1 MSASLSAKR
10 RALLDALLAEEGE
23 ARADGVVIAR
33 VPDAAEYPLSFAQ
46 RRLWFLN
53 QLAPGNPF
61 YNVAVAIPLKVWLN
75 VRALERSL
83 DELCRRHE
91 TLRTTFG
98 FVDGR
103 PVQTIAPAASVELA
117 QVDLRS
123 LPSAERQA
131 ETSRLASEEARAPFD
146 LETGPLYR
154 AKLLRTGVDEYV
166 LLLTLHHIVC
176 DGWSLDNLARDLAA
190 LYEAQLRDRPAELPA
205 LPIRYVDFAAWQE
218 RRLDGESVAEVLD
231 YWTCR
236 LAGLTTLELPIDRP
250 RPPTASYRGGQVDVR
265 IESRLAHA
273 LRRLCREEDATV
285 FMGLLA
291 AFDVLLYRH
300 TGQDDIAVGVPISG
314 RNRVEV
320 EALIGF
326 FVNTLV
332 LRADLSG
339 NPTFRELLRRV
350 RRAATDAYAHQDLPF
365 ERLVEELQPE
375 RDLSRNPLFQVMFQ
389 FFEPL
394 VRSDGPAP
402 PESSRPDVH
411 RGVSVFELALHLT
424 EFGGG
429 FFGALEYSTDVFEA
443 ATAER
448 LAERF
453 GIVLAAA
460 LADPDRPIAE
470 LDVMSADERER
481 VLVRWSAP
489 EHSSE
494 SAALVMHR
502 FHERASREP
511 DAVALESAGASVS
524 FGELAEQARRLAA
537 RLRSQGAAPGAIVAI
552 CLPRSPEHAL
562 CTLAVLEA
570 GAAAMPVDPADPP
583 TRVAH
588 MLRAADVVLAS
599 SELVRALHLRGR
611 RVVRLDA
618 DDDGPATGSAS
629 RRRRPSPDDLAY
641 VVHTSGST
649 GVPKGVAMPHGA
661 LANLV
666 DWQLRRRGFA
676 GGARVAQY
684 AAPTFDISFQEL
696 FSTLCSG
703 GTLVALDDET
713 RADPWGLWDAIAS
726 RGIERLFV
734 PYVAL
739 RQLAEAEDGW
749 RRSNL
754 RLREVIVAGEQLKV
768 TTAIVALFEHLG
780 DCSLD
785 NHYGPSETHAATAH
799 RLTGA
804 PGSWPALAPIGRPID
819 GARVYVLE
827 ERGRPVPPGVTGEL
841 YVGGAGVARGYLGDA
856 ALTAK
861 RFVPDPFSAGPG
873 ARLYRTGDLV
883 RHLRDGELVFLRR
896 ADQQVKFRGYRVEPG
911 EVEAALAEHP
921 AVRRAAVVVSESE
934 GEPRLVAFVV
944 PAQGGADADELRRFV
959 HGRLPAYMCPSA
971 IERVEEL
978 PLTSSGKVDRRT
990 LAARTL
996 STGRSLAEGP
1006 RDELE
1011 ERVAAIWASVLGRE
1025 DLGVH
1030 DDFFTELGGHSL
1042 LATQVVSALRDAFGV
1057 ELPLTRLFEAPTIAD
1072 LSAAIAEQLDSPAGP
1087 SAVVRA

>member
-1 MSASLSAKR
+1 MSANLSAKR

-23 ARADGVVIAR
+23 ARADGVTIAR
-33 VPDAAEYPLSFAQ
+33 VPDAADYPLSLAQ

-83 DELCRRHE
+83 DELCCRHE

-103 PVQTIAPAASVELA
+103 PVQTIAAATSVDLA

-131 ETSRLASEEARAPFD
+131 ETSRLASEEARASFD

-154 AKLLRTGVDEYV
+154 AKLLRTGADEYV

-176 DGWSLDNLARDLAA
+176 DGWSLDILARDLAA
-190 LYEAQLRDRPAELPA
+190 LYEAQLRGRVAELPA

-218 RRLDGESVAEVLD
+218 RRLDRDSVAEDVD
-231 YWTCR
+231 YWTRR
-236 LAGLTTLELPIDRP
+236 LAGLTTLELPIDHP
-250 RPPTASYRGGQVDVR
+250 RPPKASYRGGQVGVR
-265 IESRLAHA
+265 IESRLSHA

-291 AFDVLLYRH
+291 AFDVLLHRH

-320 EALIGF
+320 EGLIGF

-350 RRAATDAYAHQDLPF
+350 RRAATDAYAHQELPF

-402 PESSRPDVH
+402 PASSRPDVH

-460 LADPDRPIAE
+460 VADPDRPIAE

-489 EHSSE
+489 GRSSE
-494 SAALVMHR
+494 SPALVIHR
-502 FHERASREP
+502 FHEHASREP

-524 FGELAEQARRLAA
+524 FGEFAEQVRRLAA

-552 CLPRSPEHAL
+552 CLPRSPEQAL

-583 TRVAH
+583 TRLAH
-588 MLRAADVVLAS
+588 MLRAADIVLADS
-599 SELVRALHLRGR
+599 QLVRALHLRGR
-611 RVVRLDA
+611 RVVRLDT
-618 DDDGPATGSAS
+618 DDDGSATRS
-629 RRRRPSPDDLAY
+629 RSRSRPSPDDLAY

-649 GVPKGVAMPHGA
+649 GIPKGVAMPHGA

-676 GGARVAQY
+676 DGARVAQY
-684 AAPTFDISFQEL
+684 AAPTFDVSFQEL

-713 RADPWGLWDAIAS
+713 RTDPWALWNAIAS

-749 RRSNL
+749 RRSDL
-754 RLREVIVAGEQLKV
+754 RLREVIVAGEQMKV

-799 RLTGA
+799 RLTGE
-804 PGSWPALAPIGRPID
+804 PGSWPAIAPIGRPID
-819 GARVYVLE
+819 GARAYVLD
-827 ERGRPVPPGVTGEL
+827 GGVRPVPPGVTGEL

-861 RFVPDPFSAGPG
+861 RFVPDPFSAEPG

-883 RHLRDGELVFLRR
+883 RHLPDGDLVFLRR

-911 EVEAALAEHP
+911 EVEAALAEHA
-921 AVRRAAVVVSESE
+921 AVRRVAVVVSESE

-944 PAQGGADADELRRFV
+944 PAQARGDADELRRFV
-959 HGRLPAYMCPSA
+959 HGRLPAYMRPSA

-996 STGRSLAEGP
+996 STDRSLAEGP

-1042 LATQVVSALRDAFGV
+1042 LATQVLSALREAFGV

-1072 LSAAIAEQLDSPAGP
+1072 FSAAIAEELESRVGA
-1087 SAVVRA
+1087 SARERA